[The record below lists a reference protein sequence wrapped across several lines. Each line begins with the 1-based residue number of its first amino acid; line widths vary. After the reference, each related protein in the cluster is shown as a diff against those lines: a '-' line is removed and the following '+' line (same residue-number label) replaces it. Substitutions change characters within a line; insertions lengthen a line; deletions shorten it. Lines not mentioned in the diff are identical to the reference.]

1 MLDLNP
7 LDTIFRENPD
17 YNASDH
23 QSEMKL
29 LCDRQK
35 QIDNFLNGAIS
46 DDDLLDLLSTQG
58 VNVDNYLEEVSE
70 NFTFYESQLQFV
82 SAKNADLRARKY

>member
-7 LDTIFRENPD
+7 LDTIFRENSD

-23 QSEMKL
+23 WLEMEL

-35 QIDNFLNGAIS
+35 QIDNFLNGSIS
-46 DDDLLDLLSTQG
+46 DDDLLDLFSTQG
-58 VNVDNYLEEVSE
+58 IDVDNYLAEVE
-70 NFTFYESQLQFV
+70 DNLTFYESQLQQY
-82 SAKNADLRARKY
+82 L